1 MPNEGGIGPTREL
14 SDNNNTRSDF
24 NALIALG
31 IVPEKEQREREML
44 VNIVMPLI
52 KEGIEPENGLKVI
65 LRVLNFVNA
74 LIVSG
79 IGPINL
85 FIDSARTSSDCKLP
99 NEVGIGPLSELDS
112 KFND

>member
-1 MPNEGGIGPTREL
+1 MPSEGGIDPTSEFL
-14 SDNNNTRSDF
+14 DRSKTCSNV

-44 VNIVMPLI
+44 VND
-52 KEGIEPENGLKVI
+52 VI
-65 LRVLNFVNA
+65 LAIKKGREPANELKLILRDLNFLNV

-79 IGPINL
+79 IGPISL
-85 FIDSARTSSDCKLP
+85 LIDSARTSSDC
-99 NEVGIGPLSELDS
+99 NEGGIGPLSELDS